1 MAGIKPAE
9 FWDMELW
16 EFNNCIMAYNK
27 MAEKTGK
34 ERLIQAWE
42 TAAFTGSAFA
52 GKLRKLD
59 NYVKD
64 ETATNNAPSIGKD
77 EFEKKLK
84 RAKGG

>member
-9 FWDMELW
+9 FWGMELW
-16 EFNNCIMAYNK
+16 EFNNCIAAYNK
-27 MAEKTGK
+27 MVEKTGK

-64 ETATNNAPSIGKD
+64 DASKKAPHVGKD
-77 EFEKKLK
+77 EFETRLK